1 MYFYDYFNDTGLK
14 LFYTTLIFSF
24 FFIGCERKNE
34 NSYASSSNNL
44 NSLVS
49 TSRDKTKTKKERLE
63 KALLAFK
70 IIENNNDLVVSAGYF
85 FELTDSFL
93 QLGESHTSLY
103 LLQKLYRKSILRK
116 DNEGIQNASYS
127 IASIYNI
134 ETKYD
139 SAYYYF
145 TKSEKV
151 FLKIKNKNLLG
162 NVKLCKADILS
173 YKCDYLGAEK
183 LAIEALK
190 IGIAKKNNLLIYNCY
205 ITLASSLMGLNN
217 YDKALDYYNKAIETS
232 ENLKTD
238 PVYLSCKSQPYNY
251 IATIYVK
258 TKKYNNAIK
267 FAKQGLAIADF
278 KKIDPSFY
286 CYLTNKL
293 AYSKFKLGNKSSFKQ
308 FEEALKIGN
317 RIGSSPIQIT
327 SKIYLGEYY
336 LNQKDTLKANRYLN
350 DAQLQAH
357 KNNLFEDEL
366 TILKLL
372 TLANPQKESYY
383 TNKYIHLNDSL
394 QDVERTSR
402 DKYARIE
409 FETDQIVQEKK
420 VVEDKKNEI
429 SNQFIL
435 YATISGL
442 GLLFLLIILYHK
454 NRNIKLE
461 KLLRKQEQELNDS
474 QIYNLMLSNQQKME
488 EGKLIEKQRIS
499 RDLHD
504 GIIGK
509 LSSIR
514 MNLYE
519 IKYTQTP
526 ESIKKHLEHIA
537 EMKNIEEE
545 IRNLTHEL
553 NTTVFS
559 GSDDFETMTKTLF
572 IELNNNPK
580 TEISIDIDPR
590 IDWSLV
596 DTSIKMNLYRIF
608 QEALQNINKYADASI
623 VTIAIAKS
631 ETGISIQI
639 ADNGK
644 GFDVTQTKK
653 GIGLKNM
660 NHRAMELKGQ
670 FSIESE
676 QNKGTKI
683 NLAIPIE
690 FNRFEF

>member
-1 MYFYDYFNDTGLK
+1 LNKIKLK
-14 LFYTTLIFSF
+14 KLIVVTVFFSF
-24 FFIGCERKNE
+24 
-34 NSYASSSNNL
+34 L
-44 NSLVS
+44 NCHQKREITVS
-49 TSRDKTKTKKERLE
+49 TTENIDSLFSENKKKISVNKKIKNLYKIQLLLDTKKFDTIARNHYVDLASEYYTLGHNQKYFEIYKIVDKKTLQHNDIKGNVLANSNIAVYYQE
-63 KALLAFK
+63 KFD
-70 IIENNNDLVVSAGYF
+70 I
-85 FELTDSFL
+85 
-93 QLGESHTSLY
+93 
-103 LLQKLYRKSILRK
+103 
-116 DNEGIQNASYS
+116 
-127 IASIYNI
+127 
-134 ETKYD
+134 D
-139 SAYYYF
+139 SAYFFYA
-145 TKSEKV
+145 KAIKISEK
-151 FLKIKNKNLLG
+151 LKNRPYFES
-162 NVKLCKADILS
+162 ILS
-173 YKCDYLGAEK
+173 KKAILMWLRSDFLNSEALAVKALK
-183 LAIEALK
+183 LAQ
-190 IGIAKKNNLLIYNCY
+190 KNNNYLLTFECY
-205 ITLASSLMGLNN
+205 LTIGNNQIGLKN
-217 YDKALDYYNKAIETS
+217 YDKAIDYYNKAIEVT
-232 ENLKTD
+232 ENLKSEPYFT
-238 PVYLSCKSQPYNY
+238 VLKAQPYIY
-251 IATIYVK
+251 IASIYQIQNQHQK
-258 TKKYNNAIK
+258 AIINISKALK
-267 FAKQGLAIADF
+267 FDNF
-278 KKIDPSFY
+278 KKSNKTMY
-286 CYLTNKL
+286 CYLSNKL
-293 AYSKFKLGNKSSFKQ
+293 AYSKFKLGDKSSFKQ
-308 FEEALKIGN
+308 FEETLKIADSISN
-317 RIGSSPIQIT
+317 IPVQIT
-327 SKIYLGEYY
+327 SKTYLGEYY
-336 LNQKDTLKANRYLN
+336 LNQKDTLKANSYLN

-357 KNNLFEDEL
+357 KNNVFEDEL

-372 TLANPQKESYY
+372 TLVNPQKESYF

-394 QDVERTSR
+394 QNVERTSR

-420 VVEDKKNEI
+420 AIEGEKNEI

-435 YATISGL
+435 YSTASGL
-442 GLLFLLIILYHK
+442 SLLLLIIMVYHK
-454 NRNIKLE
+454 NKNIKLE

-474 QIYNLMLSNQQKME
+474 QIYNLMISNQQKME

-559 GSDDFETMTKTLF
+559 GSDDFETMIKALF
-572 IELNNNPK
+572 TELNNNPK
-580 TEISIDIDPR
+580 TEININIDPR
-590 IDWSLV
+590 IDWSLI
-596 DTSIKMNLYRIF
+596 DINIKMNLYRIF

-623 VTIAIAKS
+623 VTITIAKS

-644 GFDVTQTKK
+644 GFDVTQTKI

-660 NHRAMELKGQ
+660 AHRAMELRAQ
-670 FSIESE
+670 FSTESA

-690 FNRFEF
+690 FNSFEF